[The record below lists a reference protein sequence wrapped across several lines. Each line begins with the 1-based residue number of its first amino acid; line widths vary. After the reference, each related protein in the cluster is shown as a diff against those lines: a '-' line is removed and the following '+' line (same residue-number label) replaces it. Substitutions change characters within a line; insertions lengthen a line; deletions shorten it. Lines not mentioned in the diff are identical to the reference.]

1 MQLYIALYRE
11 GLSVGPL
18 HRKGVSTPSP
28 IPLLCAS
35 FALRAR
41 DGSHPDVCMSPR
53 LSLAFWVVILMMI
66 CVTLL
71 NARLFGLVCT
81 LVSTTTPVLH
91 RQFQNALVHTMCT
104 LQAYRDFTLP
114 TRHSMPAENCIPI
127 CSRMQSPLG
136 ILSMCMYDELLR
148 LTRAS
153 KADISC
159 AFELECTRR
168 YSLAGKRNTCI
179 YHICTVISIYI
190 YIYIQY
196 YI

>member
-53 LSLAFWVVILMMI
+53 LSLAFWLWFYNDDLCHSLQCEALWT
-66 CVTLL
+66 CVYSCFNCNKSSLAQTIPERACAHDVNLASISRLYVAYPSYHARRKLHSDLL
-71 NARLFGLVCT
+71 QDAISSG
-81 LVSTTTPVLH
+81 
-91 RQFQNALVHTMCT
+91 
-104 LQAYRDFTLP
+104 DFE
-114 TRHSMPAENCIPI
+114 HV
-127 CSRMQSPLG
+127 
-136 ILSMCMYDELLR
+136 YDELLQ

-159 AFELECTRR
+159 AFEFECTMR
-168 YSLAGKRNTCI
+168 YSLAGKIHVYII
-179 YHICTVISIYI
+179 YVQYYI
-190 YIYIQY
+190 YIYIEVHLNY
-196 YI
+196 